1 MVLLWQM
8 YLQILTKLLS
18 LPVQA
23 VYSFN
28 NEMRSRLL
36 QFVTGTSRVPMN
48 GFAELYGS
56 NGPQLFTIEKWGT
69 PSQLPRAHTWY
80 VHTGLCFC
88 SLSTVSCPDLTLG
101 MYTHWVGVFCF
112 CPLNHVS
119 CPELTL
125 GMYTHWVGVFCFC
138 PLSTVSCPELTLG
151 KYTNCFALAHLL
163 NIVVLVMA
171 DSLFS
176 VCGSERR
183 DKLLIGTCPTPPHP
197 TPPPPHPLSRISPT
211 WLLWMRA
218 GGRG

>member
-88 SLSTVSCPDLTLG
+88 PLST
-101 MYTHWVGVFCF
+101 
-112 CPLNHVS
+112 VS

-125 GMYTHWVGVFCFC
+125 GMYTHWVDVFCFC
-138 PLSTVSCPELTLG
+138 PLNHVSCPDLTLG
-151 KYTNCFALAHLL
+151 TYTLGGCLL
-163 NIVVLVMA
+163 LLSFKPCQLPRPHTWYVHTGWMSSAFVL
-171 DSLFS
+171 
-176 VCGSERR
+176 
-183 DKLLIGTCPTPPHP
+183 
-197 TPPPPHPLSRISPT
+197 
-211 WLLWMRA
+211 
-218 GGRG
+218 